1 MNICKKTK
9 FHFQCLHTCIYRL
22 CNTFLWKSLSLL
34 NEMYIFYILLKP
46 SLIFICVHEYVF
58 FKKYCLIFLFFWI
71 DIKEAQDYSMLHVKT
86 VYNITPC
93 QASQHAPL
101 PLLPSQKTRSYNNVL
116 PYPLPLPEI
125 SHAGINK
132 LWTG

>member
-1 MNICKKTK
+1 M
-9 FHFQCLHTCIYRL
+9 F
-22 CNTFLWKSLSLL
+22 
-34 NEMYIFYILLKP
+34 IFYILLKP
-46 SLIFICVHEYVF
+46 SLIFICVHKYVF

-116 PYPLPLPEI
+116 PYPLPFPKYLMQALINYGQVRIDPI
-125 SHAGINK
+125 SFDAFTLHTDLTLYLIRS
-132 LWTG
+132 WTTFSITY

>member
-1 MNICKKTK
+1 MK
-9 FHFQCLHTCIYRL
+9 CIS
-22 CNTFLWKSLSLL
+22 F
-34 NEMYIFYILLKP
+34 ILLKP
-46 SLIFICVHEYVF
+46 SLIFICVHKYVF

-132 LWTG
+132 LWTGWDRSNKFWCLHITHRSYTIFNKVMNYL